1 VTEERPVILVDS
13 YNLFMRA
20 FTVNPAMS
28 SQGQQIGGFVGY
40 LTSLKV
46 LCERLRPK
54 RVVAVWEGG
63 GAARRRAI
71 FKDYKSGRRPARLN
85 RYYEDDIPDTPE
97 NQANQIRLIIEAL
110 RHLPVQQVYVPDC
123 EADDVIGYISRH
135 LLSEDRLVIVSSDRD
150 LYQLIDDRVTQ
161 WSPGQK
167 KFIRAEDV
175 QVKFGVPPPNM
186 ALTRSFIGDASDNIP
201 GIEGAG
207 FKTMVKRFPQLSTNS
222 DLTVQDILDAAQA
235 QLDGGSKV
243 KLVRNILDG
252 VDTVRRN
259 WRLMHLDVSNLS
271 ADQVARVQSAIDS
284 YEPRRDKMG
293 LMRLLA
299 REGVQKFDVDS
310 FFMSLAATAR

>member
-1 VTEERPVILVDS
+1 VTDRPVILVDS

-63 GAARRRAI
+63 GAQRRRVI
-71 FKDYKSGRRPARLN
+71 FKDYKSGRRPPRLN
-85 RYYEDDIPDTPE
+85 RYYENDIPDTPE
-97 NQANQIRLIIEAL
+97 NQTNQIRLTIEAL

-123 EADDVIGYISRH
+123 EADDVIGYVSRH
-135 LLSEDRLVIVSSDRD
+135 LFSEDRLIVVSSDKD

-167 KFIRAEDV
+167 RFITSEDV
-175 QVKFGVPPPNM
+175 QAKFGVPPANM
-186 ALTRSFIGDASDNIP
+186 ALVRSFIGDSSDNIP

-207 FKTMVKRFPQLSTNS
+207 FKTMVKRFPRLAT
-222 DLTVQDILDAAQA
+222 DPGLTVQDVLDDAQV

-243 KLVRNILDG
+243 KLIRNILDG
-252 VDTVRRN
+252 ADTVRRN

-271 ADQVARVQSAIDS
+271 ADQVSRVRSSIDT
-284 YEPRRDKMG
+284 YEPKRDKM
-293 LMRLLA
+293 RLLRLLT

-310 FFMSLAATAR
+310 FFMSLSATAR